1 MSVTRRTALVT
12 GIGAGF
18 ALFAAPAAANWAPE
32 RPMRLVIPFAAGT
45 STDILG
51 RLLAVQ
57 IGRGLGNATVVVD
70 NRVGAG
76 GTIGA
81 QHVAQAAPDGTTLL
95 MSTIGTHTVNPHLMP
110 ALQYD
115 PVRDFTPVVLYA
127 RTRIVLVVRPELGAR
142 SMAEFVALARTRSF
156 SIGSPGTGT
165 TGHLC
170 HAQLT
175 AATGVETVHVPYR
188 DGSQAVTDLISG
200 RLDAMFYHTG
210 FVRPHVEAR
219 TMVGLGITGPGRSD
233 LLPQVPSMT
242 EAGIPGVDV
251 VGWWAVHGPAGLP
264 AAAVQRLNAVI
275 NAALKE
281 TETQAIF
288 ARNGIEPIGGTA
300 AELLDFQRRE
310 FDRWGELVRRTR
322 MTAEG

>member
-1 MSVTRRTALVT
+1 M
-12 GIGAGF
+12 
-18 ALFAAPAAANWAPE
+18 
-32 RPMRLVIPFAAGT
+32 
-45 STDILG
+45 
-51 RLLAVQ
+51 
-57 IGRGLGNATVVVD
+57 
-70 NRVGAG
+70 
-76 GTIGA
+76 
-81 QHVAQAAPDGTTLL
+81 
-95 MSTIGTHTVNPHLMP
+95 
-110 ALQYD
+110 
-115 PVRDFTPVVLYA
+115 
-127 RTRIVLVVRPELGAR
+127 
-142 SMAEFVALARTRSF
+142 
-156 SIGSPGTGT
+156 
-165 TGHLC
+165 
-170 HAQLT
+170 
-175 AATGVETVHVPYR
+175 PYR

>member
-1 MSVTRRTALVT
+1 MPVTRRTTLAASLALV
-12 GIGAGF
+12 
-18 ALFAAPAAANWAPE
+18 AAPAGAQTAE
-32 RPMRLVIPFAAGT
+32 RTPDRPLRLVIPFAAGT

-51 RLLAVQ
+51 RLLAAQ
-57 IGRGLGNATVVVD
+57 IGRGLGGITVVVD

-81 QHVAQAAPDGTTLL
+81 QHVAQQPPDGATLL

-115 PVRDFTPVVLYA
+115 AFRDFTPVVLYA
-127 RTRIVLVVRPELGAR
+127 RTRIALCVRPELGAR
-142 SMAEFVALARTRSF
+142 DMAGFLALARSRSL
-156 SIGSPGTGT
+156 SIASPGIGT

-175 AATGVETVHVPYR
+175 LATGIETLHVPYR
-188 DGSQAVTDLISG
+188 DGSQAVTDLLGG

-219 TMVGLGITGPGRSD
+219 TMLGLGITGEGRSP
-233 LLPQVPSMT
+233 LLPQVPSMA
-242 EAGIPGVDV
+242 EAGLPGVDV
-251 VGWWAVHGPAGLP
+251 IGWWAVHGPAGLP
-264 AAAVQRLNAVI
+264 PAVVQRLGAVI
-275 NAALKE
+275 NAALAEAE
-281 TETQAIF
+281 TLATF
-288 ARNGIEPIGGTA
+288 ARNGIEPMGGTA
-300 AELLDFQRRE
+300 AELLAFQRRE
-310 FDRWGELVRRTR
+310 FDRWGEVARRTR